1 MHFAG
6 FSYNLEIMDL
16 LFLFLFLSLLI
27 LLAMANIRKHR
38 IRLEAIEKHL
48 NIPEKK

>member
-16 LFLFLFLSLLI
+16 LFLFLLI